1 MVLGGESSQDVHQL
15 GKHGMVETYVT
26 LIALIVRDNQLWDGY
41 QLYPISSLEI
51 VGIAQGLKL

>member
-26 LIALIVRDNQLWDGY
+26 LIALIVRDNLITNFGMVISCIP
-41 QLYPISSLEI
+41 YP
-51 VGIAQGLKL
+51 A